1 MNKLLISL
9 LLILLSSSLFSQS
22 LEDAVD
28 ETFKDSIETEKINAT
43 FKSIRLINSHTIK
56 NPAKN
61 DFYLLIS
68 HRFGHVTDEFSEM
81 FGMDNANI
89 RLGFEYGISDRIALG
104 YGRSTFNK
112 NYDFYVKYKL
122 LNQSSGN
129 KKVPLSLSLLGVTNI
144 SSAKWPVSSR
154 DYLFSHR
161 MSYTF
166 QLLVARKLS
175 NAISIQI
182 MPTYIHRNLVETP
195 EEENDIFA
203 VGIGGRVKF
212 TKRLAV
218 TYEYHYSIPGVTTD
232 NYFNP
237 LSLGLDIETGGHVF
251 QLFFTN
257 ASATYDAGFIPQ
269 TSSNWLDNQIR
280 FGFNLLR
287 TF

>member
-9 LLILLSSSLFSQS
+9 TLIFLSLSLFSQS
-22 LEDAVD
+22 LEDVVD
-28 ETFKDSIETEKINAT
+28 ETFKDSTDTEIIDAT

-56 NPAKN
+56 NPSKN

-68 HRFGHVTDEFSEM
+68 HRFGYVTDGFSEM

-112 NYDFYVKYKL
+112 NYDFYARYKL
-122 LNQSSGN
+122 LKQSSGN
-129 KKVPLSLSLLGVTNI
+129 NSIPLSLSLLGVTNI

-166 QLLVARKLS
+166 QILIARKLS

-182 MPTYIHRNLVETP
+182 MPTYIHRNLVETI
-195 EEENDIFA
+195 EEENDIYAF
-203 VGIGGRVKF
+203 GIGGRIKF
-212 TKRLAV
+212 TKRLAF
-218 TYEYHYSIPGVTTD
+218 TYEYHYSIPAVTTD
-232 NYFNP
+232 IYFNP
-237 LSLGLDIETGGHVF
+237 LSVGLDIETGGHVF

-257 ASATYDAGFIPQ
+257 ASATFDAGFIPQ
-269 TSSNWLDNQIR
+269 TSSDWLDNQIR